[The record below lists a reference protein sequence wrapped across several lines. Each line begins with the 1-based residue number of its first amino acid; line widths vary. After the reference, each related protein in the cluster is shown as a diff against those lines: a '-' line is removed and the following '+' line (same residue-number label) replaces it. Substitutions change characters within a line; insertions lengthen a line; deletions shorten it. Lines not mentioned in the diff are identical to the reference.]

1 MIRVVGLFPTSKHAI
16 ISRYLTNIE
25 IVSIQNAGKLSYNIT
40 EIVRDQKLKSDVVIS
55 NEVVCVWV
63 CSICVCWMSNIGLV
77 RKSILAEPLRR

>member
-55 NEVVCVWV
+55 NEVVCV
-63 CSICVCWMSNIGLV
+63 
-77 RKSILAEPLRR
+77 